1 VHKPLPQ
8 AHIIPDNPGADRTTG
23 RTGTTARTSA
33 IVHPPPC
40 SGLCLGWGGVMPGE
54 LLEGDRTPKPAPMV
68 SATKPGEA
76 RHRGVRGVVPPG
88 QHCGALGEGRPKGE
102 RAAFAA
108 AWGYVDLNHGPRPYQ
123 GRALT
128 D

>member
-1 VHKPLPQ
+1 VEVI
-8 AHIIPDNPGADRTTG
+8 A
-23 RTGTTARTSA
+23 
-33 IVHPPPC
+33 
-40 SGLCLGWGGVMPGE
+40 GE
-54 LLEGDRTPKPAPMV
+54 LPERQVRKHPAR
-68 SATKPGEA
+68 ATVPAAAPGEA

-88 QHCGALGEGRPKGE
+88 QHCGALGEGGPARDH

>member
-1 VHKPLPQ
+1 ME
-8 AHIIPDNPGADRTTG
+8 
-23 RTGTTARTSA
+23 RTGDPRLR
-33 IVHPPPC
+33 PPPA
-40 SGLCLGWGGVMPGE
+40 SPGE
-54 LLEGDRTPKPAPMV
+54 SPAPGG
-68 SATKPGEA
+68 SGG
-76 RHRGVRGVVPPG
+76 RPPG
-88 QHCGALGEGRPKGE
+88 PALRAQAKVLVEH